1 VTPKSF
7 KGLADIPALETNVD
21 ASMQNSNLY
30 SVSETILLKWMQ
42 YHYNTFSTKTGLL
55 HPKKI
60 TNFESDLQDST
71 VFKALIENHYGTTKA
86 LKDIKFNCFNE
97 EQLVF
102 NARKVVEA
110 IHEIGLSTHVVHTD
124 ISNPGARELLLFVIQ
139 LYQSLP
145 HYIPKAKIEF
155 PATLGDLVTKNI
167 ELSNPSKNPISY
179 WVKLDGSK
187 DFQID
192 EECVKIEPGQTI
204 NFPIK
209 F

>member
-1 VTPKSF
+1 MK
-7 KGLADIPALETNVD
+7 
-21 ASMQNSNLY
+21 
-30 SVSETILLKWMQ
+30 
-42 YHYNTFSTKTGLL
+42 
-55 HPKKI
+55 
-60 TNFESDLQDST
+60 DL
-71 VFKALIENHYGTTKA
+71 
-86 LKDIKFNCFNE
+86 KFNCFNE

-102 NARKVVEA
+102 NARKVIEA
-110 IHEIGLSTHVVHTD
+110 IHEIGLSTHITHSD
-124 ISNPGARELLLFVIQ
+124 ISNPSARELLLFVVQ

-187 DFQID
+187 DFQIE
-192 EECVKIEPGQTI
+192 EECISIQPGQTT